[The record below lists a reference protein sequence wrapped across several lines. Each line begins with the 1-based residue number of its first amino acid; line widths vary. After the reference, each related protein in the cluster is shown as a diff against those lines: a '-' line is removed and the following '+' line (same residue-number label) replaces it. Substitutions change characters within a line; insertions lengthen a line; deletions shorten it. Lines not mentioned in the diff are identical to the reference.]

1 MNHDG
6 PYENILQELTAR
18 CLFYLIM
25 TLNWQKKKK
34 STVANATSLQ
44 HFHTIPRHR
53 TKKTKEVIQAV
64 AVLCNDLQGAVRSAA
79 ITVT

>member
-1 MNHDG
+1 MFVLFN
-6 PYENILQELTAR
+6 YETKLAT
-18 CLFYLIM
+18 
-25 TLNWQKKKK
+25 TKK

-53 TKKTKEVIQAV
+53 TKKTKEFIQAV
-64 AVLCNDLQGAVRSAA
+64 ALLCNDLQGAVRSAA

>member
-25 TLNWQKKKK
+25 KLNWQQKK

-53 TKKTKEVIQAV
+53 TKKTKEFIQAV
-64 AVLCNDLQGAVRSAA
+64 ALLCNDLQGAVRSAA

>member
-25 TLNWQKKKK
+25 TLNWQKKK
-34 STVANATSLQ
+34 STVANATSLH

-53 TKKTKEVIQAV
+53 TKK
-64 AVLCNDLQGAVRSAA
+64 N
-79 ITVT
+79 

>member
-25 TLNWQKKKK
+25 TLNWQKKKNLRQQMQQAYIIFTP
-34 STVANATSLQ
+34 SPDIAL
-44 HFHTIPRHR
+44 
-53 TKKTKEVIQAV
+53 KKTKELIQAA

-79 ITVT
+79 ITVI